1 MGRDRHPGKRRSY
14 RASAASVPATPVRG
28 VRTTSRRRRRAATI
42 YAKVDTSCAHAI
54 AVRLLSRAREP
65 DGTLLLAH
73 VRRVVAGTPPEAHV
87 VAWLHEV
94 LETGAIT
101 EQELLAEGLT
111 SDELR
116 ALRLLTRS
124 GGSRSDSVYLEH
136 LELIARAAGLSG
148 HLARLVKL
156 ADLQDRRSHPRR
168 RPDGW
173 SPPYARGYRLLREA
187 EIAAG

>member
-1 MGRDRHPGKRRSY
+1 
-14 RASAASVPATPVRG
+14 
-28 VRTTSRRRRRAATI
+28 
-42 YAKVDTSCAHAI
+42 VDISHAHAI
-54 AVRLLSRAREP
+54 AARLLVRVQEP
-65 DGTLLLAH
+65 DGTPLLAH
-73 VRRVVAGTPPEAHV
+73 VRRVVARTPPEARV

-101 EQELLAEGLT
+101 EQELLSEGLT

-136 LELIARAAGLSG
+136 LNLIARAAGHSG

-156 ADLQDRRSHPRR
+156 ADLADRSAHPRR

-173 SPPYARGYRLLREA
+173 APPYARGQRMLLDA
-187 EIAAG
+187 ETAQATG

>member
-1 MGRDRHPGKRRSY
+1 MR
-14 RASAASVPATPVRG
+14 V
-28 VRTTSRRRRRAATI
+28 
-42 YAKVDTSCAHAI
+42 
-54 AVRLLSRAREP
+54 REP
-65 DGTLLLAH
+65 DGTPLLAH

-101 EQELLAEGLT
+101 EQQLLADGLS

-124 GGSRSDSVYLEH
+124 AGSRSDRIYLEH
-136 LELIARAAGLSG
+136 LKLIARAAGPSG

-156 ADLQDRRSHPRR
+156 ADLEDRRAHPRR

-173 SPPYARGYRLLREA
+173 APPYARGQRMLQQA
-187 EIAAG
+187 QAASWEPA

>member
-1 MGRDRHPGKRRSY
+1 
-14 RASAASVPATPVRG
+14 VPATPVRM
-28 VRTTSRRRRRAATI
+28 VRTTSRHERRNATLCTD
-42 YAKVDTSCAHAI
+42 VDTSHAHAI
-54 AVRLLSRAREP
+54 AVRLLTRVREP

-73 VRRVVAGTPPEAHV
+73 VRRVVARTPPEAHV

-94 LETGAIT
+94 LESGAIT
-101 EQELLAEGLT
+101 EQDLLAEGLS

-116 ALRLLTRS
+116 ALRLLTRT
-124 GGSRSDSVYLEH
+124 GGSRSDRVYLEH

-156 ADLQDRRSHPRR
+156 ADLEDRRRHPRR

-173 SPPYARGYRLLREA
+173 APPYARGQRMLIDA
-187 EIAAG
+187 ELARAAR